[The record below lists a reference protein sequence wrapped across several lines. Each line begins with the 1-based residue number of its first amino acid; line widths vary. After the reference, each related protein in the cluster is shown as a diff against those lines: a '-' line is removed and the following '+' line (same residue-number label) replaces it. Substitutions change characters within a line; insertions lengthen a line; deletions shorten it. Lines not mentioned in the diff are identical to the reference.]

1 MRTSLNSESFQDFN
15 IFQVLSLLYIQAVLV
30 FAKTDHQGWRG
41 TVATSLI
48 DVVFK
53 VYAEHIFPDVFE

>member
-1 MRTSLNSESFQDFN
+1 MRTSLNSEGFQDFN
-15 IFQVLSLLYIQAVLV
+15 IFQVLSLLYIQAMLV
-30 FAKTDHQGWRG
+30 FAKTDHQGWEG

-53 VYAEHIFPDVFE
+53 VYAEHFFPDVFE